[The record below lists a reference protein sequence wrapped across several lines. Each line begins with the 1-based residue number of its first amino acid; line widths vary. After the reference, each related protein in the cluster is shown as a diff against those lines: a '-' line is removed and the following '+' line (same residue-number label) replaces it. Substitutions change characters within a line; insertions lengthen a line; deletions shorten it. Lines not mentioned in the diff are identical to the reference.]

1 MQKSGELHLFVS
13 YAPGVGKSYQML
25 RMADKQQKEGKKVV
39 YADVFDGHR
48 DSAYQE
54 TSTGYRMSS
63 IISLNPDIVVMDEFT
78 MTERNLEDITRAV
91 YEDVELLLEQG
102 ISVFSTVNM
111 MAFEEI
117 NRICGNRTGFHRKQ
131 VLSEKWLKRAMQVY
145 FIDWETDKL
154 YQQYQEGRL
163 FSKTGINAVT
173 DLIFKKE
180 NLDIYRKETINY
192 LQKFS
197 NVIWIK
203 RETEV
208 L

>member
-1 MQKSGELHLFVS
+1 
-13 YAPGVGKSYQML
+13 
-25 RMADKQQKEGKKVV
+25 
-39 YADVFDGHR
+39 
-48 DSAYQE
+48 
-54 TSTGYRMSS
+54 
-63 IISLNPDIVVMDEFT
+63 
-78 MTERNLEDITRAV
+78 
-91 YEDVELLLEQG
+91 
-102 ISVFSTVNM
+102 
-111 MAFEEI
+111 
-117 NRICGNRTGFHRKQ
+117 
-131 VLSEKWLKRAMQVY
+131 MQVY

-154 YQQYQEGRL
+154 YQQYQEGGL